1 MTTVAISI
9 VKNAADIIGPI
20 VSHMATQVDYVRV
33 VDNGSTDGT
42 RELLDAL
49 PCDVDDDPDPA
60 WYQGQR
66 MTILAHAARYDYAA
80 DWVVPFDADEWWYS
94 PFGTVAEV
102 CEEAV
107 NVSALSAAI
116 YDHVPTG
123 LDPDEDDPTRAIG
136 WRRVEP
142 CPLVKVA
149 AVASQNLTIWDGN
162 HGVDFGRF
170 HPRSLDGRLI
180 VRHFPYRS
188 ADQFI
193 AKARMGAA
201 AMAATNLPESVGKH
215 WRDYG
220 RLTDEQLREVFA
232 THFYADDPTV
242 RDDLIFDPCLS

>member
-20 VSHMATQVDYVRV
+20 VKHMATQVDHVRI

-66 MTILAHAARYDYAA
+66 MTVLAQLSRYDYAA
-80 DWVVPFDADEWWYS
+80 DWVIPFDADEWWMS
-94 PFGTVAEV
+94 PFGTVAEQ
-102 CEEAV
+102 CEQAAG
-107 NVSALSAAI
+107 VSVLSAAI

-123 LDPDEDDPTRAIG
+123 IDPADDDLTRAIG
-136 WRRVEP
+136 WRRLEP

-149 AVASQNLTIWDGN
+149 AVASPDLTIWDGN
-162 HGVDFGRF
+162 HGADFGRF
-170 HPRSLDGRLI
+170 HPKALDGRLV

-188 ADQFI
+188 PGQFI
-193 AKARMGAA
+193 YKARMGAA
-201 AMAATNLPESVGKH
+201 ALAATSLPESVGKH

-220 RLTDEQLREVFA
+220 RLTDDQLHEVFA
-232 THFYADDPTV
+232 VHFYADDPTA
-242 RDDLIFDPCLS
+242 RADLVFDPAP